1 MDLQSSRRH
10 WEINSGWQAVANDV
24 AIRLLGAAAAWRGE
38 EKLTFKTRKAVA
50 VLAYL
55 AAAGRP
61 QRRHDLAAMFWPGR
75 DPDRARASLRTT
87 LGYLRQALGDAA
99 GASLETTRHTIG
111 LTPSNFLTIDIKTL
125 DRARLLATRMASA
138 PGLVTQL
145 ERAAAEYRGLF
156 LADLTLPE
164 VPDFDAWVRSERTRW
179 LKAVSR
185 VLDRLSALQEAGGN
199 LRTALDT
206 LEHWV
211 AIDPGA
217 EVAWQRL
224 ILTRLESGDTSG
236 ARRSWEACRRALA
249 DLGRQPG
256 GEILALVRRIPV
268 GPSAGLAPG
277 SAAALGGS
285 TVRGPVAISG
295 EPARFEP
302 GLVQLLGREREL
314 AQLQF
319 TYEQARAGS
328 TRLVLLDGE
337 AGIGK
342 SYLARKYLAWAKS
355 QGADVVA
362 GRAFETGRLPPYAA
376 VVEALRERL
385 EHENAPEDLVD
396 DVWLAELAMLLP
408 ELRIR
413 YPDLPDAARNE
424 RLQQVRLFEAV
435 SRLGL
440 ALAQRR
446 PLVLSIDNMQWAD
459 IHSRQVLGYAVR
471 RWVEASAPCVVLLTV
486 RSEDA
491 GARPPL
497 ARWLGGLERE
507 APTTRLSLGPLATED
522 VVRWVGS
529 LTGDA
534 DPGGAGEA
542 VTAFGGWLAE
552 RTGGQPFYVVEL
564 LRTLLEDGVLA
575 LRPAGTES
583 WLLDING
590 AIDRVRGQFQD
601 ILPAGVHALIRG
613 LLRTLDMISSELLA
627 AAAALDEWFT
637 AEAVCRVA
645 HVDELVG
652 LRALEGL
659 VRARVLR
666 ERSDGRYAFQHG
678 FVRASVF
685 TQAGEARRRAYR
697 LRAIEVLGQAGAP

>member
-1 MDLQSSRRH
+1 M
-10 WEINSGWQAVANDV
+10 
-24 AIRLLGAAAAWRGE
+24 
-38 EKLTFKTRKAVA
+38 
-50 VLAYL
+50 LAYL
-55 AAAGRP
+55 ATAARP

-75 DPDRARASLRTT
+75 DPDHARASLRTT
-87 LGYLRQALGDAA
+87 LGYLRRTLGDAA
-99 GASLETTRHTIG
+99 GASLEATRHTIG
-111 LTPSNFLTIDIKTL
+111 LTPSSFLTIDIKAL
-125 DRARLLATRMASA
+125 DRARLLASRMASA

-145 ERAAAEYRGLF
+145 ERGAAEYRGPF
-156 LADLTLPE
+156 LADLTLPD
-164 VPDFDAWVRSERTRW
+164 VPEFDVWVQSERTRW
-179 LKAVSR
+179 LNAMST
-185 VLDRLSALQEAGGN
+185 VLDRLSALHEADGN
-199 LRTALDT
+199 LPAALGT
-206 LEHWV
+206 LERWV

-224 ILTRLESGDTSG
+224 ILARLESGDTSG
-236 ARRSWEACRRALA
+236 AQRSWEACRRALA
-249 DLGRQPG
+249 DLGTQPG
-256 GEILALVRRIPV
+256 GEIIALVGRIPV
-268 GPSAGLAPG
+268 GL
-277 SAAALGGS
+277 SAAPAPASTVALGR
-285 TVRGPVAISG
+285 TTAAATVAISG
-295 EPARFEP
+295 QPARFEP
-302 GLVQLLGREREL
+302 GLVQLVGREREL

-328 TRLVLLDGE
+328 TRLVLLEGE

-342 SYLARKYLAWAKS
+342 SYLARKYLAWVQS
-355 QGADVVA
+355 QGADVVS
-362 GRAFETGRLPPYAA
+362 GRAFETGRLPRYAA

-396 DVWLAELAMLLP
+396 DVWLAELAVLLP

-413 YPDLPDAARNE
+413 YPDLPDASRNE

-446 PLVLSIDNMQWAD
+446 PLVLSIDDVQWAD
-459 IHSRQVLGYAVR
+459 IDTRQVLGYAVR
-471 RWVEASAPCVVLLTV
+471 RWVEASAPCVILLTV

-491 GARPPL
+491 GARPRL

-507 APTTRLSLGPLATED
+507 APTIRLSLGPLATED

-529 LTGDA
+529 LTGVGDA
-534 DPGGAGEA
+534 GPGGAGDA

-552 RTGGQPFYVVEL
+552 RTGGQPFYIVEL
-564 LRTLLEDGVLA
+564 LRTLLEEGVLA
-575 LRPAGTES
+575 LRPASSDT

-613 LLRTLDMISSELLA
+613 LLRTIDKISSELLA

-645 HVDELVG
+645 HVDELAG

-666 ERSDGRYAFQHG
+666 ERSDGQYAFHHG

-685 TQAGEARRRAYR
+685 TEAGEARRRAYQ
-697 LRAIEVLGQAGAP
+697 LRAIEVLGQASAP